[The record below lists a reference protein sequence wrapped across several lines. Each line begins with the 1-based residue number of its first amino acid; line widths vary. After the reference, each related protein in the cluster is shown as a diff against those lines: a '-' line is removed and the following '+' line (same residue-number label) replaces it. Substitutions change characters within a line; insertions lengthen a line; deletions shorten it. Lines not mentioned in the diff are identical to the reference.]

1 MFGHVRAGNY
11 AIKGGDNFAEDL
23 LVNKKK
29 LLKRIFIT
37 FVGSLRV
44 VDKHYQSGRLH

>member
-23 LVNKKK
+23 LVNKKN
-29 LLKRIFIT
+29 
-37 FVGSLRV
+37 
-44 VDKHYQSGRLH
+44 Y